1 MRAKDDLAAAATPSD
16 LAAPEFTA
24 TVFGAA
30 EVKARLYADLLTTA
44 GVERGLLGPQEAS
57 RVWSRHLFNCAAAAE
72 FVPEVGSVADLGSG
86 AGLPGVVLS
95 LLRPQTD
102 VLLIEPKLRRADFL
116 HEVVGNVGRRKVIAS
131 TTHSRGDLP
140 LRRACHG
147 QPRNNPI
154 TSGRFSA
161 NAAWLALGVM
171 AHNLGGGVGILA
183 GGQERRATAATL
195 RHRLFAVP
203 GRLVSSGR
211 RLTYGYPRIHVR
223 HLGRQDYGDSAA
235 LLSAVPAHPTA
246 PSTWRSRQTGSAAVP
261 RVQLRSTSCHLA
273 RK

>member
-16 LAAPEFTA
+16 LAAPEFAA

-44 GVERGLLGPQEAS
+44 GVERGLLGPQETS

-116 HEVVGNVGRRKVIAS
+116 HEVVGRLGLER
-131 TTHSRGDLP
+131 TTVLRSRAEDVPGTFLRQFDVVAVRALAP
-140 LRRACHG
+140 LYRLV
-147 QPRNNPI
+147 P
-154 TSGRFSA
+154 
-161 NAAWLALGVM
+161 M
-171 AHNLGGGVGILA
+171 AMPL
-183 GGQERRATAATL
+183 L
-195 RHRLFAVP
+195 RP
-203 GRLVSSGR
+203 GGRLVAIKGARAEAELAAAGADLRRSGAR
-211 RLTYGYPRIHVR
+211 DARLHTV
-223 HLGRQDYGDSAA
+223 
-235 LLSAVPAHPTA
+235 TA
-246 PSTWRSRQTGSAAVP
+246 PWLTPPAVIITAVAGP
-261 RVQLRSTSCHLA
+261 GGPPL
-273 RK
+273 